1 MSNTV
6 FECDRVSNSS
16 KLPSTIFRFTLQ
28 NNQILIDGV
37 QNGYSISDLGPN
49 TYFPEEQKIY
59 AKYKFSINN
68 GAYAIVEEDNLPPN
82 TNIHLPLEKQSPVNV
97 FDATGRTVKN
107 LFTFYQDIVV
117 VEPAVMTGVM
127 RFYKFDQASNFFS
140 GFRGVDWAGWDIFQW
155 SISYTD
161 AILACYPN
169 GDLIWYA
176 WDRITGGVIGNLG
189 TLGSGFHNYEKV
201 VSSIE
206 NKGLFCMKKD
216 GKMIFF
222 PILGVNSLG
231 TATDMNG
238 EWGTFTHILSYGK
251 DLLAVDTDGNMWLF
265 PVDENKMIGEKIKVG
280 RGWNK
285 YQHITAFGTDLLAL
299 GADGIVWR
307 YKFDK
312 DLFWDVTYN

>member
-1 MSNTV
+1 M
-6 FECDRVSNSS
+6 
-16 KLPSTIFRFTLQ
+16 
-28 NNQILIDGV
+28 
-37 QNGYSISDLGPN
+37 LGI
-49 TYFPEEQKIY
+49 E
-59 AKYKFSINN
+59 
-68 GAYAIVEEDNLPPN
+68 
-82 TNIHLPLEKQSPVNV
+82 SP
-97 FDATGRTVKN
+97 
-107 LFTFYQDIVV
+107 
-117 VEPAVMTGVM
+117 
-127 RFYKFDQASNFFS
+127 
-140 GFRGVDWAGWDIFQW
+140 
-155 SISYTD
+155 
-161 AILACYPN
+161 
-169 GDLIWYA
+169 
-176 WDRITGGVIGNLG
+176 GGVIGNLG